1 MKVGRIEDFISV
13 EEAGRLFQKFFMPLG
28 ASTMLWDEKGNLVF
42 SDFMAPKAEE
52 YKTELEEWLERAKR
66 EKKPFICRCEGGSLN
81 CVIPLIYQEEGEE
94 YFLGIA
100 SGCQGMKLVT
110 KRNKVI
116 EKIDYS
122 QMLFQA
128 NLFLNAFQRRVR
140 IRRRKRFRSDYFLIL
155 NRIEELTAEHVVKRY
170 PRYRNLGLR
179 TIFEAFNDL
188 ADSINFLTTLVV
200 PGKIKY
206 YAFRD
211 PLTDTYNRHFLNE
224 QLRLL
229 RNHRDMFPVGIL
241 FADIDDLKLI
251 NDTLGHKEGDRYIVR
266 MVEVLKASLRGGDRI
281 FRVGGDEFIVLIPK
295 ANEEVMEKIIK
306 RIRNNLNYLNEQEG
320 LTPPLNVSLGFSL
333 WNSPEEPFTEA
344 LDRADRAMYEEKKKS
359 G

>member
-1 MKVGRIEDFISV
+1 MKTGRLEEFIPV

-28 ASTMLWDEKGNLVF
+28 ASTMLWDEEGNLVF

-52 YKTELEEWLERAKR
+52 YESELKEWIDRAKK
-66 EKKPFICRCEGGSLN
+66 EKKPFICRCYTGSLN
-81 CVIPLIYQEEGEE
+81 CVIPLIYREEGEE

-110 KRNKVI
+110 NKVI
-116 EKIDYS
+116 EKIDHS

-128 NLFLNAFQRRVR
+128 NLFLNAFQRRVT
-140 IRRRKRFRSDYFLIL
+140 IRRKKRFRSDYFLIL

-200 PGKIKY
+200 PSKIKY

-224 QLRLL
+224 QLKLL
-229 RNHRDMFPVGIL
+229 RRHKEMFPVGIL

-281 FRVGGDEFIVLIPK
+281 FRVGGDEFVVLIPR
-295 ANEEVMEKIIK
+295 ANEEIMEKILK
-306 RIRNNLNYLNEQEG
+306 RIKNNLEYLNKEEG
-320 LTPPLNVSLGFSL
+320 LNPPLGISLGYAI
-333 WNSPEEPFTEA
+333 WNSPEESFSEV
-344 LDRADRAMYEEKKKS
+344 LDKADKAMYAGKKRKS
-359 G
+359 N